1 MMEFINLFLN
11 IYLFI
16 KTFLQI
22 SAIIQGGFEII
33 MYGRMYLLR
42 GLVSQS
48 QVGLPM
54 WIDSEVFYCQT
65 GAF

>member
-1 MMEFINLFLN
+1 MMEFIYLFLI

-22 SAIIQGGFEII
+22 SAIIQRGFEII

-42 GLVSQS
+42 GPVSQS

-54 WIDSEVFYCQT
+54 WIDFEVFYCQT